1 MKTIITIVSL
11 LLSATAF
18 AGADYIVKTEVLKEQ
33 SSLGSPTVA
42 LESGVSAKVSVEGN
56 YNLSLTV
63 SPDGERN
70 VFLKT
75 QLEVGEE
82 SHNPS
87 MMVELDKET
96 KVTINDNTTLIVT
109 VKKA

>member
-18 AGADYIVKTEVLKEQ
+18 AESDYVVKTEVLKEQ
-33 SSLGSPTVA
+33 SSLGSPTVV
-42 LESGVSAKVSVEGN
+42 LESGVSSQVSVEGS
-56 YNLSLTV
+56 YSLSLTV
-63 SPDGERN
+63 SPAGEKN
-70 VFLKT
+70 AFLKT

-82 SHNPS
+82 SHSPS